1 MDNLQ
6 AAKLAPGI
14 VRTHLPIRVR
24 AAEQTRQTLET
35 LGIGN
40 RIVDFLQDPLV
51 IG

>member
-1 MDNLQ
+1 MLFRNLT
-6 AAKLAPGI
+6 ARIA
-14 VRTHLPIRVR
+14 RDTHLPIRVR

>member
-6 AAKLAPGI
+6 AAKFASGI
-14 VRTHLPIRVR
+14 VDTHLTIWVG